1 MYNSL
6 YSMSSTNGSFKRIFL
21 RGKTMCWNEYVSL
34 NTYVFSM
41 GMLLLM
47 IYNNTYTPY
56 KVNIDIYGYFFILS
70 FCSMQLIEY
79 FLWRNLDNKW
89 NYVYSAIGQIL
100 VAIQPIASLL
110 LLSNSSLKVQMIGLY
125 SLFVGIVFLTH
136 KKIFKTSNQNGHL
149 KWSWV
154 PIQSYIYFIWLF
166 FLMFSFFVNRHHLA
180 LVVAL
185 FLFAITYFNAES
197 GTGGSLWCWT
207 INFSMIFYALYL
219 LVYLPFQELNG
230 C

>member
-1 MYNSL
+1 MDIY
-6 YSMSSTNGSFKRIFL
+6 FL
-21 RGKTMCWNEYVSL
+21 CKDMCWNQYVSL

-47 IYNNTYTPY
+47 IYNNNYTPY
-56 KVNIDIYGYFFILS
+56 KVNIGIYGYFFIVS

-79 FLWRNLDNKW
+79 FLWRNLENKKL
-89 NYVYSAIGQIL
+89 NYLYSVLGQIL
-100 VAIQPIASLL
+100 SAIQPIPSLL
-110 LLSNSSLKVQMIGLY
+110 MLTNPTLKIQMIGLY
-125 SLFVGIVFLTH
+125 VLFVIIVVLTH
-136 KKIFKTSNQNGHL
+136 KPIFKTSIQNGHL

-154 PIQSYIYFIWLF
+154 PMSYYVYMIWLF
-166 FLMFSFFVNRHHLA
+166 FMLFSFAVNRNYLA
-180 LVVAL
+180 ILFGL
-185 FLFAITYFNAES
+185 FLFAITYYNADS

-207 INFSMIFYALYL
+207 INFSMILYAVYL

>member
-1 MYNSL
+1 MVFYVIRVIVMDISCV
-6 YSMSSTNGSFKRIFL
+6 KD
-21 RGKTMCWNEYVSL
+21 MCWNQYVSL

-47 IYNNTYTPY
+47 IYNNNYTPY
-56 KVNIDIYGYFFILS
+56 KVNIGIYGYFFIVS

-79 FLWRNLDNKW
+79 FLWRNLENKKL
-89 NYVYSAIGQIL
+89 NNLYSVLGQIL
-100 VAIQPIASLL
+100 SAIQPIPSLL
-110 LLSNSSLKVQMIGLY
+110 MLTNPTLKIQMIGLY
-125 SLFVGIVFLTH
+125 VLFVIIVVLTH
-136 KKIFKTSNQNGHL
+136 KPIFKTSIQNGHL

-154 PIQSYIYFIWLF
+154 PMSYYVYMIWLF
-166 FLMFSFFVNRHHLA
+166 FMLFSFAVNRNYLA
-180 LVVAL
+180 ILFGL
-185 FLFAITYFNAES
+185 FLFAITYYNADS

-207 INFSMIFYALYL
+207 INFSMILYAVYL